1 MSADRFKVLVGKV
14 SAGAT
19 LSAAEAGDA
28 FDAIMDGKVGE
39 AQLAAFLTALHM
51 RGETVEEIAAAADAL
66 RARALTVDA
75 PVGAI
80 DTCGTGGD
88 GLGTLNISTAAAIVT
103 AACDVKIAK
112 HGNRAQSS
120 KSGSADVL
128 AALGVKI
135 DLTPQQVS
143 HCIDEAGLGFLFAP
157 AHHNAM
163 RHVGPVRQQLGFRTV
178 FNLLGPL
185 CNPARVKRQL
195 VGVFAEQWLEPLARV
210 LNTLGTERAW
220 VVHGSDGLDELTVTG
235 STHVVELNQ
244 GQTRRFTI
252 DPASVGL
259 ATHRLDAL
267 FGGDAPSNAAAISRL
282 LDGET
287 GAYRDI
293 VCLNAGAALLIADKT
308 ATLKDGVAM
317 AQRAIDDG
325 RARAALA
332 KLVAVSNAETAG
344 VLDKI
349 AVYKRREIA
358 AGQAAIP
365 LAEMETRAK
374 QAPPVRP
381 FADALR
387 TASGK
392 SGGFA
397 LIAEIKKASPSKGII
412 RQNFDP
418 PALGRAYEN
427 GGAACLSVLTDG
439 PSFQGANEFLTEAR
453 NATRLPALRK
463 DFLFEPYQVVEARA
477 LGADCILIIMAAV
490 TDQEAQILNATALQW
505 GMDVLVEVHDRA
517 ELERALKLAPK
528 LVGINNRNL
537 KTFETSLSVTEELA
551 PLVPKSAIAVS
562 ESGINAHADLVRL
575 SKAGVRA
582 FLVGESLMRQS
593 DVTAATRALL
603 KGAA

>member
-1 MSADRFKVLVGKV
+1 MSADRFKALVGKV
-14 SAGAT
+14 SSGAVLT
-19 LSAAEAGDA
+19 AAEAAEA

-39 AQLAAFLTALHM
+39 VQVAAFLTALHM

-75 PVGAI
+75 PTDAI

-88 GLGTLNISTAAAIVT
+88 GLGTLNISTAATIVT
-103 AACDVKIAK
+103 AACGVKIAK

-143 HCIDEAGLGFLFAP
+143 HCINEAGLGFLFAP

-163 RHVGPVRQQLGFRTV
+163 KHVGPVRQQLGFRTI

-195 VGVFAEQWLEPLARV
+195 IGVFAEQWIEPLARV
-210 LNTLGTERAW
+210 LHTLGTERAW

-235 STHVVELNQ
+235 PTHVVELDH
-244 GQTRRFTI
+244 GQVRRFTVTPG
-252 DPASVGL
+252 DVGL

-267 FGGDAPSNAAAISRL
+267 LGGDAATNAAAIGRVL
-282 LDGET
+282 AGET

-293 VCLNAGAALLIADKT
+293 VCLNAAAALVIAGR
-308 ATLKDGVAM
+308 AETLRDGVAM

-325 RARAALA
+325 SARAVLA
-332 KLVAVSNAETAG
+332 KLVAVSNAEGGT
-344 VLDKI
+344 VLDRI
-349 AVYKRREIA
+349 AAYKRKEIA
-358 AGQAAIP
+358 AAQAAVP
-365 LAEMETRAK
+365 LAEMEGRAK
-374 QAPPVRP
+374 RAPAVRP
-381 FADALR
+381 FAAALR
-387 TASGK
+387 AAGDK
-392 SGGFA
+392 GFA

-412 RQNFDP
+412 REHFDP
-418 PALGRAYEN
+418 PALAHAYEG

-439 PSFQGANEFLTEAR
+439 PSFQGANEFLVQAR
-453 NATRLPALRK
+453 SATRLPALRK
-463 DFLFEPYQVVEARA
+463 DFLFDPYQVVEARA

-490 TDQEAQILNATALQW
+490 TDQEAQVLNATALQW
-505 GMDVLVEVHDRA
+505 GMDVLVEVHDRF
-517 ELERALKLAPK
+517 ELERALKLEPK

-537 KTFETSLSVTEELA
+537 KTFETSLGVTEELA
-551 PLVPKSAIAVS
+551 PLVPKSAVVVS
-562 ESGINAHADLVRL
+562 ESGINTHNDLMRL
-575 SKAGVRA
+575 SRAGVGA
-582 FLVGESLMRQS
+582 FLVGESLMRQH
-593 DVTAATRALL
+593 DVAAATRTLL